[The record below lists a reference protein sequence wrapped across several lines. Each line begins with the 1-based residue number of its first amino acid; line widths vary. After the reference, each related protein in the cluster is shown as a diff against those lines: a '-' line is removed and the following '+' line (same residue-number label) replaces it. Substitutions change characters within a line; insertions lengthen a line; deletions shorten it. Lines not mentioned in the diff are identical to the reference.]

1 MSDFYTELAAVAT
14 EMLAEFGTT
23 LTLRS
28 FHDEEEYD
36 PVTGQLIPG
45 GDPID
50 TPFKGVKMNPT
61 EEYALSMNQGT
72 VQARDILV
80 MMEPTVRVP
89 QMDDSMLIDGEEWQV
104 VNIRVEKPADVPL
117 YFLVQ
122 VRP

>member
-1 MSDFYTELAAVAT
+1 MSDFYAEMAATAT
-14 EMLAEFGTT
+14 EMIAEFGTT
-23 LTLRS
+23 LILRS
-28 FHDEEEYD
+28 LADGETYD
-36 PVTGQLIPG
+36 PVTGETVPG

-72 VQARDILV
+72 VQARDMLV
-80 MMEPTVRVP
+80 LMEPTVRVP
-89 QMDDSMLIDGEEWQV
+89 EMDDSIVIDGEEWQV